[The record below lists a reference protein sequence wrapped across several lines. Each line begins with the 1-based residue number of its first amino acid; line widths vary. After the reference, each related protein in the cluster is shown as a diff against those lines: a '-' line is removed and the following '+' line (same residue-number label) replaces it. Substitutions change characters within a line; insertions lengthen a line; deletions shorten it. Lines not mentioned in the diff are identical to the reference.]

1 MHFHAPKRRD
11 LREIMPTPGSALKHM
26 LGGAAL
32 YRASAVARARPVCT
46 QADVMMSGECDRNAT
61 RAANRLRLACH
72 ERGLT
77 LRICIG
83 TKRAN
88 SLPLCHR
95 YRYSC
100 GRNAMP
106 WSRVSPLDSDYTD
119 VDNKSGDSLAREPKF
134 SSFLRGYSG
143 CLTLRPSRERRE
155 LRFQFRGKDLAT
167 ITVAEALGEDW
178 KMVGQSIQS
187 ALAEHEE
194 KHEEAGLSV
203 CH

>member
-1 MHFHAPKRRD
+1 
-11 LREIMPTPGSALKHM
+11 
-26 LGGAAL
+26 
-32 YRASAVARARPVCT
+32 
-46 QADVMMSGECDRNAT
+46 
-61 RAANRLRLACH
+61 
-72 ERGLT
+72 
-77 LRICIG
+77 
-83 TKRAN
+83 
-88 SLPLCHR
+88 
-95 YRYSC
+95 
-100 GRNAMP
+100 MP